1 MSFMSNEAGR
11 LKEIIRLDTELSTV
25 QDLDILLERILTEA
39 RKITGADAGTIY
51 IRRRDN
57 LVFSYAQNE
66 TQRRKLPP
74 GHKLIYS
81 TFVVKI
87 SKKSISGY
95 VAATGETLNIPDV
108 YKISRS
114 SPFQFDSSYDKV
126 SQYKTTSV
134 LTVPLKTNRDEI
146 VGVLQIINK
155 QDSTGDFVA
164 FDSEDEVVVKH
175 FAGTASMALQRA
187 QLTRALI
194 LRMIQMAELR
204 DPKETGPH
212 VNRVASYATEIYE
225 RWATRRSMSAEKIN
239 QMRDVLRSA
248 AMLHDVGK
256 VGISDTILK
265 KPGRLTPNERQLMQT
280 HTYIGA
286 RLFVNKQSEFD
297 EVASI
302 AALTHHENWDGTGYP
317 GKVDIETG
325 KPLGRGR
332 RRKAI
337 GMKGD
342 EIPIYGRVVAI
353 ADVYDA
359 LLSKRAYKEAWDE
372 AAVYAEIKK
381 LSGVKFDPE
390 IVDVFFGCT
399 KLLKSIFKRYPDI
412 D

>member
-1 MSFMSNEAGR
+1 MLNEAKR

-25 QDLDILLERILTEA
+25 QDLDILLERILNEA
-39 RKITGADAGTIY
+39 RKITDADAGTIY
-51 IRRRDN
+51 IRRGDN
-57 LVFSYAQNE
+57 LVFSYTQNE

-74 GHKLIYS
+74 GQKLIFS
-81 TFVVKI
+81 TFIVKI

-95 VAATGETLNIPDV
+95 VAATGEALNIPDV
-108 YKISRS
+108 YKISKS
-114 SPFQFDSSYDKV
+114 SPYQFDSSYDKV

-155 QDSTGDFVA
+155 QDSGGEVVP

-225 RWATRRSMSAEKIN
+225 RWAGRRSISPEELN
-239 QMRDVLRSA
+239 RQRDVLRSA

-256 VGISDTILK
+256 VGISDAILK
-265 KPGRLTPNERQLMQT
+265 KPGKLTTHERTIMET

-286 RLFVNKQSEFD
+286 RLFLNKQSEFD
-297 EVASI
+297 EVASMV
-302 AALTHHENWDGTGYP
+302 ALTHHENWDGTGYP
-317 GKVDIETG
+317 GYVDISTG
-325 KPLGRGR
+325 LPTKRGR
-332 RRKAI
+332 RRKRI
-337 GMKGD
+337 GMKKE
-342 EIPIYGRVVAI
+342 EIPIFGRVVAI

-359 LLSKRAYKEAWDE
+359 LQSKRAYKEAWDE
-372 AAVYAEIKK
+372 DEVYTEIRR
-381 LSGVKFDPE
+381 LSGKKFDPE
-390 IVDVFFGCT
+390 IVDVFFDCS
-399 KLLKSIFKRYPDI
+399 KVLKSIFNRYPDA

>member
-1 MSFMSNEAGR
+1 MLNEAER

-39 RKITGADAGTIY
+39 RKITKADAGTIY
-51 IRRRDN
+51 IRRGDN

-66 TQRRKLPP
+66 THRKKLPP
-74 GHKLIYS
+74 GQKLIYS
-81 TFVVKI
+81 TFIVKI

-95 VAATGETLNIPDV
+95 VAATGEALNIPDV
-108 YKISRS
+108 YKIPKNS
-114 SPFQFDSSYDKV
+114 SFQFDSSYDKV

-134 LTVPLKTNRDEI
+134 LTVPLKTNRNEI

-155 QDSTGDFVA
+155 QESDGDVVP
-164 FDSEDEVVVKH
+164 FDAEDEVVVKH

-225 RWATRRSMSAEKIN
+225 RWAIRRSITADEIN
-239 QMRDVLRSA
+239 RMRDVLRSA

-256 VGISDTILK
+256 VGISDAILK
-265 KPGRLTPNERQLMQT
+265 KPGKLTNHERQIMQT

-286 RLFVNKQSEFD
+286 RLFLNKQSEFD
-297 EVASI
+297 EVASVV
-302 AALTHHENWDGTGYP
+302 ALTHHENWDGTGYP
-317 GKVDIETG
+317 GCVDIGTG
-325 KPLGRGR
+325 NPIKRGR
-332 RRKAI
+332 RKKTVS
-337 GMKGD
+337 MKGE
-342 EIPIYGRVVAI
+342 EIPIYGRIVAI

-359 LLSKRAYKEAWDE
+359 LLSKRAYKEAWDDE
-372 AAVYAEIKK
+372 AVHAEIKR
-381 LSGVKFDPE
+381 LSGKKFDPE
-390 IVDVFFGCT
+390 VVDVFFDSR
-399 KLLKSIFKRYPDI
+399 KVLKSIFNRYPDTE
-412 D
+412 